1 METKTYLIVIMI
13 LLIAGEPIVQ
23 HLLKKKYRRQ
33 IDACFSAHQWEAL
46 EELLNKKIVRFLFS
60 PFDLEY
66 VRLNAGMAQGNRKRI
81 DDQFDLLL
89 RMRLNEQQKS
99 IICLNGFNYYLTEN
113 DRKKTSRFYRLVNEL
128 KDEQIKR
135 SVRISYDIFVE
146 KGYRY
151 LDEVLAS
158 YATCSAEEK
167 YVHEYLLS
175 EMYRNQGDEEQALHF
190 EQLSKAHGR

>member
-89 RMRLNEQQKS
+89 RMRLNERQKS
-99 IICLNGFNYYLTEN
+99 IVCLNGFNYYLAEN
-113 DRKKTSRFYRLVNEL
+113 DRK
-128 KDEQIKR
+128 
-135 SVRISYDIFVE
+135 
-146 KGYRY
+146 
-151 LDEVLAS
+151 
-158 YATCSAEEK
+158 
-167 YVHEYLLS
+167 
-175 EMYRNQGDEEQALHF
+175 
-190 EQLSKAHGR
+190 